1 MVDYTLVDESDKK
14 FGVCNEASVFRARKI
29 MIITFLFTNTFR
41 KVVSKIP
48 FFRGK
53 GYVVKM

>member
-29 MIITFLFTNTFR
+29 MIITFLFTFLINFG
-41 KVVSKIP
+41 
-48 FFRGK
+48 GK
-53 GYVVKM
+53 DYLVKMSARATFI